1 MMFKIR
7 INILDL
13 HSIYNS
19 KTRNRHCRIDC
30 KFITVFMKR
39 IFFKKMV
46 LVDTNF
52 SNWGQHGSF
61 QNMLPPLL
69 DYEPAKI
76 HAFNNMLSNG
86 N

>member
-1 MMFKIR
+1 
-7 INILDL
+7 
-13 HSIYNS
+13 
-19 KTRNRHCRIDC
+19 
-30 KFITVFMKR
+30 
-39 IFFKKMV
+39 MV
-46 LVDTNF
+46 LVETNF